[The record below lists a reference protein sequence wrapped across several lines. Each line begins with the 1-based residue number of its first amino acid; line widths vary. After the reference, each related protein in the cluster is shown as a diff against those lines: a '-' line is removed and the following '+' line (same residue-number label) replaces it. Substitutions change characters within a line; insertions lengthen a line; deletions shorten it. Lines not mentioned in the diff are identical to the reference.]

1 SNGEDSFT
9 LIVPAIYP
17 GFMKYSGYTLA
28 MRYLSF
34 VSLAVVS
41 VALHVDDMLG
51 SIGSFRPNS
60 LHRAQRVK
68 ELMEK
73 FIEET

>member
-1 SNGEDSFT
+1 
-9 LIVPAIYP
+9 
-17 GFMKYSGYTLA
+17 

-73 FIEET
+73 FIEETGLSQVLTDIRRRAIE